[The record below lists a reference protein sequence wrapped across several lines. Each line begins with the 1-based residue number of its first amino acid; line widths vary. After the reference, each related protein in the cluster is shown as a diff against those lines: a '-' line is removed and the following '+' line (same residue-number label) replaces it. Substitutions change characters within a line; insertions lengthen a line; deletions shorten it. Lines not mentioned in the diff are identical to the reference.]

1 MSACCACKYLIAS
14 RTCRL
19 GRHQRCQDSAIV
31 LRAAVTQH
39 ASQSAQVMVTA
50 LPETKISSLART
62 AHAQTMAGIRAT
74 CCFT

>member
-1 MSACCACKYLIAS
+1 M
-14 RTCRL
+14 
-19 GRHQRCQDSAIV
+19 